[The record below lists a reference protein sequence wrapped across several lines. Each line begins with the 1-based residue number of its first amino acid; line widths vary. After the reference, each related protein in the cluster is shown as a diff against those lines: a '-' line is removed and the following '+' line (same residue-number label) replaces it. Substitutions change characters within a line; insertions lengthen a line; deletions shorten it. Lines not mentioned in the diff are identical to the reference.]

1 MFTAAAAQKHFKM
14 TNASKAV
21 DVTIDFPRCAD
32 QDNCGPVNFAFF
44 RKGSSQPFQK
54 IRVASTTM
62 WDIEPN
68 ANETN
73 LYDQQS
79 TLNFG
84 DFNFDGSEDV
94 AVSDGNNGGYGGPS
108 YRVYLYSNSSKR
120 YVYSKAFTDLN
131 QDGNLGFF
139 EIDKKKKTLT
149 RYTKDGCCWHQTQ
162 MFDVVRGRPR
172 LVYELTEDAMRG
184 DDLVHITTRKLI
196 SGRWRSA
203 TRKAK
208 IDDYYKDK

>member
-1 MFTAAAAQKHFKM
+1 M
-14 TNASKAV
+14 TDASKIV

-32 QDNCGPVNFAFF
+32 QDDCGPVKFAFY
-44 RKGSSQPFQK
+44 RKNSARPFQL
-54 IRVASTTM
+54 IRVGRTSM
-62 WDIEPN
+62 WEMEPN
-68 ANETN
+68 GNETN

-84 DFNFDGSEDV
+84 DFNFDSLEDV
-94 AVSDGNNGGYGGPS
+94 AINDGNNGGYGMPS
-108 YRVYLYSNSSKR
+108 YRIYLYSSSSKK

-162 MFDVVRGRPR
+162 TFDVVRGRPR

-184 DDLVHITTRKLI
+184 DDYVRITTRKLI
-196 SGRWRSA
+196 AGKWRST

-208 IDDYYKDK
+208 LDDYYKDK